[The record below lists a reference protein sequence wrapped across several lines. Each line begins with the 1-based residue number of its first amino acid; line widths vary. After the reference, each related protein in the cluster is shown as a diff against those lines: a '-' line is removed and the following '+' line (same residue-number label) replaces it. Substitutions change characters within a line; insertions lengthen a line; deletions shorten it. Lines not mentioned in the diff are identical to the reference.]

1 MTTVLA
7 LNCSPSAGG
16 KTAAAL
22 QAVLRGCADSGAEC
36 ELVELADYEDLAD
49 VVARMAGVDAFLF
62 GSPMYRA
69 SYAWPFKALLDCT
82 PRGMYG
88 EGSAPLAARAV
99 LTVATA
105 ASDHHLLGVQA
116 MRNVLVDFF
125 AAHVVSPG
133 VYLTGAAFTPERTLN
148 AESAE
153 AARYQGIALA
163 ELARAIDASVGL
175 RRATPPA

>member
-1 MTTVLA
+1 MKILA
-7 LNCSPSAGG
+7 LNCSPTAGG

-22 QAVLRGCADSGAEC
+22 QAVLRGCTDAGADCA
-36 ELVELADYEDLAD
+36 LVELAEHADLAD
-49 VVARMAGVDAFLF
+49 VVARMADADAFVF

-69 SYAWPFKALLDCT
+69 SYAWPFKALLDRT
-82 PRGMYG
+82 PRGLYG
-88 EGSAPLAARAV
+88 EDSAPLAARAV

-105 ASDHHLLGVQA
+105 ASDHHMLGVQA

-148 AESAE
+148 AENAE
-153 AARYQGIALA
+153 AAGYQGIALV
-163 ELARAIDASVGL
+163 ELARAIDGSVGL
-175 RRATPPA
+175 RRAAPPA